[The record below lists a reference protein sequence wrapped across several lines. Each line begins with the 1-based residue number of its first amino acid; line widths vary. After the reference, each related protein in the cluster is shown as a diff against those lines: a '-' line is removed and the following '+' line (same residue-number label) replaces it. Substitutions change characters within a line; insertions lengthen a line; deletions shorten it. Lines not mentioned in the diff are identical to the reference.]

1 MIKVQPLSE
10 RQSPKIPQVW
20 YPLGFLGNRPV
31 FWDAMP
37 VTLGLYLLL
46 LCMQHSSSPPMS
58 DLSPLSN

>member
-37 VTLGLYLLL
+37 VTLGLYLSL
-46 LCMQHSSSPPMS
+46 LCMQRPSSPHV
-58 DLSPLSN
+58 